1 MRFLRR
7 MRRKCRGLIRRTV
20 IRPKKTRQPIP
31 KSKTA
36 PRRPDG
42 VLCFLRVGGGWRI
55 CNGWGK
61 LADVWC
67 RCRLTGGCCKS
78 MQPGGYPAWG
88 CASSGVPRWISN
100 VRPHPAEA
108 IFAENHFRHLPLCRG
123 RWFIAFPGKAMNRM
137 RWKSGDSPRK
147 RRIGRIRSKL
157 RCAPEVQARQ
167 PSPHPPPFISH
178 FFQHK
183 NTPHLFASACCR
195 ACTNKWG
202 AVPSGILFLVGVYPV
217 CEGNQA
223 RTTRTPD
230 GVSSSRMPRLL
241 SSSRIRSASA

>member
-1 MRFLRR
+1 MVGVSWRLYGAGAGGPGGVVNQWSLAYILRGGV
-7 MRRKCRGLIRRTV
+7 RRRVYLGGYPMFDLIRR
-20 IRPKKTRQPIP
+20 
-31 KSKTA
+31 
-36 PRRPDG
+36 
-42 VLCFLRVGGGWRI
+42 
-55 CNGWGK
+55 
-61 LADVWC
+61 
-67 RCRLTGGCCKS
+67 
-78 MQPGGYPAWG
+78 
-88 CASSGVPRWISN
+88 
-100 VRPHPAEA
+100 
-108 IFAENHFRHLPLCRG
+108 
-123 RWFIAFPGKAMNRM
+123 
-137 RWKSGDSPRK
+137 KSGDSPRK

-183 NTPHLFASACCR
+183 NTPHLFASACCH